1 MCVWVQVRKHMRA
14 NLSIHSPCDGVNR
27 TYVSSA
33 HHDSSYFSMV
43 FKHLSAE
50 LVSVKKPKKKTKTV
64 SHCNLNDESQLCCFF
79 FYSPSWSADAQM

>member
-1 MCVWVQVRKHMRA
+1 MFSCVWVQVRKHMRA
-14 NLSIHSPCDGVNR
+14 NLIIHSPCDGVNR

-50 LVSVKKPKKKTKTV
+50 LVSVKKPKKKPKTV

-79 FYSPSWSADAQM
+79 LFTFLVC